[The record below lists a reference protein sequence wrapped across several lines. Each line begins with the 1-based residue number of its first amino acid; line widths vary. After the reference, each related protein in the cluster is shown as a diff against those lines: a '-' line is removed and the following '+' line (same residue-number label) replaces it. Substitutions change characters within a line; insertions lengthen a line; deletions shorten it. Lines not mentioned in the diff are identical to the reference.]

1 MCFEHPIE
9 SDWDSALS
17 ECFSVCF
24 SFEIF
29 RFSSIIVFFTHFRVM
44 SCILEMM
51 SFLPGYQI
59 LLWRRPLLQKKNIWC
74 DKTNQTQIHEARDD
88 FQEQL
93 QPTAE
98 RGSDRWLFTVC
109 LRVQARRQRE
119 RILGPRGVWLITV
132 HQWWKRTKK
141 RRIKLLFQKSVFCFV
156 LNYETREK

>member
-17 ECFSVCF
+17 ECFSAWF
-24 SFEIF
+24 SFENF
-29 RFSSIIVFFTHFRVM
+29 RFSSIIVIFTHFRVM

-59 LLWRRPLLQKKNIWC
+59 LLWRRPLLLKNIWC

-88 FQEQL
+88 FQEQHQQTANADRIDGFL
-93 QPTAE
+93 QCAS
-98 RGSDRWLFTVC
+98 GY
-109 LRVQARRQRE
+109 RRQDKGTE
-119 RILGPRGVWLITV
+119 SQDEEGLANYSSPMV
-132 HQWWKRTKK
+132 KADKE

-156 LNYETREK
+156 LNNETREK